1 MTEGLISPAAPPTF
15 EQRRHAQEQAVAA
28 DKPPAP
34 PIPGYADM
42 SFEQRR
48 LAQDQRAHRAGR

>member
-1 MTEGLISPAAPPTF
+1 MMTEGLTF

-28 DKPPAP
+28 DKPPAA
-34 PIPGYADM
+34 PIPGYEGM

-48 LAQDQRAHRAGR
+48 HAQDQLRARQRAGR